1 MEIKINKTNNPKARP
16 QGSLGFGKY
25 FTDHMLVIE
34 YKDGAWGQP
43 EIKPYEP
50 FSLDPACSVL
60 HYAQGCFEGAKAY
73 KNEAGEIRT
82 FRLNDN
88 MDRLLDSSLRVCIP
102 EFDKD
107 LVKKG
112 IEELILIDSD
122 WIPTGEGEALY
133 IRPSVIGCE
142 NALGVRA
149 ANNYLLFVI
158 LSPVGA
164 YYENG
169 MKPVRL
175 LVEENYVRAVRGGT
189 GGHKVIGNYAASL
202 KAGEIAKSKGYDQAM
217 WLDAFEHKYVEEVG
231 AMNIFF
237 VTRHKKGLK
246 VLTPSLGGSI
256 LPGITRRS
264 IIQMIKEKGIEVE
277 ETAVSIKQMAKMA
290 EKGQL
295 AEVFGTGTAA
305 VITPVGCFN
314 YQGKDV
320 LVDGGKMGE
329 LTTWLYDTLTG
340 IQYGKIEDNRGWV
353 KIINA

>member
-1 MEIKINKTNNPKARP
+1 MKIKITKTKNPKPRP
-16 QGSLGFGKY
+16 VGGLGFGKY
-25 FTDHMLVIE
+25 FSDHMLVMV
-34 YKDGAWGQP
+34 YKNGAWGQP

-50 FSLDPACSVL
+50 FKLDPACSVL
-60 HYAQGCFEGAKAY
+60 HYAQGVFEGAKAY

-88 MDRLLDSSLRVCIP
+88 ADRLLDSSLRVCIP
-102 EFDKD
+102 EFDKK
-107 LVKKG
+107 LVQEG
-112 IEELILIDSD
+112 IEELIKVDAD
-122 WIPTGEGEALY
+122 WIPTGEQEALY
-133 IRPSVIGCE
+133 IRPSVVGAE

-149 ANNYLLFVI
+149 ATEYILFVI

-169 MKPVRL
+169 LKPVRL

-217 WLDAFEHKYVEEVG
+217 WLDAFEHKYIEEVG

-237 VTRHKKGLK
+237 VVKHKKGIK
-246 VLTPSLGGSI
+246 VLTPALGGSI

-264 IIQMIKEKGIEVE
+264 IIQMIKEKGIEVC
-277 ETAVSIKQMAKMA
+277 ETAVPIKLMAKMA
-290 EKGQL
+290 DNGQL
-295 AEVFGTGTAA
+295 LEVFGTGTAA

-314 YQGKDV
+314 YQGKDR
-320 LVDGGKMGE
+320 LVNGGVMGE
-329 LTTWLYDTLTG
+329 LTTELYETLTG
-340 IQYGKIEDNRGWV
+340 IQYGKIEDTRGWV
-353 KIINA
+353 KIIN